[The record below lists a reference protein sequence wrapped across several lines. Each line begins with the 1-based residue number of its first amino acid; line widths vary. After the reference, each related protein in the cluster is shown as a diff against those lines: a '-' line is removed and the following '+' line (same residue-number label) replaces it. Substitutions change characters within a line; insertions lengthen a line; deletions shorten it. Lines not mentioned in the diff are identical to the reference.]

1 MTQPKRSR
9 PRANPGAKP
18 DPAPADP
25 GAPINVRRLKDGGW
39 FYVWNEA
46 LDYLALPFTVTTETK
61 KRRVVDG
68 RTTYVKTGQ
77 TKTET
82 HTLGAYGLAVYCA
95 LCFHGDGSDPS
106 GRDCYPSLGGIAKRL
121 GLSFNVVKTKVVG
134 LEKLGLVEIIRQ
146 VGQAHEYRIVPLPR
160 KAKEPSQLVTRL
172 DGPNGKEPSQL
183 VTRLTPEPSQPV
195 TTPPSQLVTTNKNHT
210 NKTTTKTPKP
220 AENKA
225 PGGGGADVGKPE
237 PEHAET
243 VMRELVT
250 HGAARTQHAQRIAAK
265 IAQHAPDLDAARAV
279 IAATAQ
285 DVKAGKAKNPPGAM
299 LTRLDA
305 MTPDDWKAKTTKPA
319 NDAPAQI
326 VRRRQQVTP

>member
-25 GAPINVRRLKDGGW
+25 GAPIDVRRPKDGGF
-39 FYVWNEA
+39 FYVWNEVM
-46 LDYLALPFTVTTETK
+46 DYMARSFTVTVETK
-61 KRRVVDG
+61 ERRIVDG
-68 RTTYVKTGQ
+68 RKRYVKTGR
-77 TKTET
+77 TKTEE
-82 HTLGAYGLAVYCA
+82 HTLGAVGLAVYCV
-95 LCFHGDGSDPS
+95 LCFHGDNHAP
-106 GRDCYPSLGGIAKRL
+106 GRNSYPSLGKIAKRL
-121 GLSFNVVKTKVVG
+121 GLSFNTVKTKVMG
-134 LEKLGLVEIIRQ
+134 LEKLGLVEIIRE
-146 VGQAHEYRIVPLPR
+146 VGQVHEYRIVPLPR
-160 KAKEPSQLVTRL
+160 KAREPSQPFTRL
-172 DGPNGKEPSQL
+172 AGPNGKEPSQPF
-183 VTRLTPEPSQPV
+183 TRSTPEPSQPS
-195 TTPPSQLVTTNKNHT
+195 TTPPSQPLTTNNTHTNKN
-210 NKTTTKTPKP
+210 TTKTPKP

-225 PGGGGADVGKPE
+225 PGGGGADAGNPE

-265 IAQHAPDLDAARAV
+265 IAQHAPDLDVARAV
-279 IAATAQ
+279 IGATAQ
-285 DVKAGKAKNPPGAM
+285 DVKASKAKNPPGAM

-319 NDAPAQI
+319 NDAPALI

>member
-9 PRANPGAKP
+9 PRATPGAKP
-18 DPAPADP
+18 NPAPADP
-25 GAPINVRRLKDGGW
+25 DAPINVRRLKDGGW

-61 KRRVVDG
+61 KKRVVEG

-95 LCFHGDGSDPS
+95 LCFHGDNSDPS

-146 VGQAHEYRIVPLPR
+146 VGQAHEYRIVPLPK

-172 DGPNGKEPSQL
+172 D
-183 VTRLTPEPSQPV
+183 PEPSQPV
-195 TTPPSQLVTTNKNHT
+195 TTPPSQLVTTNKNHP
-210 NKTTTKTPKP
+210 NKDTTKTPKP

-225 PGGGGADVGKPE
+225 PGGGDAGKNAPE
-237 PEHAET
+237 HEHAET

-265 IAQHAPDLDAARAV
+265 IAQHAPALDVARAV
-279 IAATAQ
+279 IGATAQ
-285 DVKAGKAKNPPGAM
+285 DVKASKAKNPPGAM

-305 MTPDDWKAKTTKPA
+305 MTADDWKAATP
-319 NDAPAQI
+319 APA
-326 VRRRQQVTP
+326 VTWRVIEDAE